1 VLARVQYK
9 HIIMLHEVI
18 DGPTHGYI
26 YMVFE
31 LMPLGPVMNL
41 ETRHQGGNAADH
53 KLEDVLS
60 CTYFRQLLL
69 AVEYIHHHGIIH
81 RDIKPSNILLYSKDT
96 VKLAD
101 FGVAHICTD
110 LDDDTLSDSVG
121 TPSFMAPEMVSADSP
136 IFRGKKA
143 DVWAMGVTLYCFLHG
158 QLPWVV
164 DYPGLEL
171 HAEIRD
177 PAKPELGR
185 GLEKPLSRQVVDL
198 MTQIFTKNPEARG
211 VLAALRT
218 HSWVT
223 RYNTAPLEP
232 PPVIE
237 VSEAAVVPT
246 AALRPA
252 PQRFR
257 RRETAPTPGSPLANG
272 HPAVPIPS
280 GATRAP
286 LLLLQLPATT
296 HTVQPNELETE
307 ADLETILS
315 PVSTAPSINSHT
327 STTQLETTVDPSG
340 PTTRSL
346 AQTIFAP
353 IVMQANIPRRTTPS
367 RRKRGQVWR
376 GAGLDKDGAQTT

>member
-1 VLARVQYK
+1 
-9 HIIMLHEVI
+9 
-18 DGPTHGYI
+18 
-26 YMVFE
+26 
-31 LMPLGPVMNL
+31 
-41 ETRHQGGNAADH
+41 
-53 KLEDVLS
+53 
-60 CTYFRQLLL
+60 
-69 AVEYIHHHGIIH
+69 
-81 RDIKPSNILLYSKDT
+81 
-96 VKLAD
+96 
-101 FGVAHICTD
+101 
-110 LDDDTLSDSVG
+110 
-121 TPSFMAPEMVSADSP
+121 
-136 IFRGKKA
+136 
-143 DVWAMGVTLYCFLHG
+143 
-158 QLPWVV
+158 
-164 DYPGLEL
+164 
-171 HAEIRD
+171 
-177 PAKPELGR
+177 
-185 GLEKPLSRQVVDL
+185 

-257 RRETAPTPGSPLANG
+257 RRETAPTPGSPLARRKTVGFERSPQQFEAPLFKTPVTSLANG